1 MPGPRTPPAASPVT
15 AMSRRA
21 LVFQHFNDDT
31 PGRIGALIE
40 AMDIR
45 CDIVAL
51 HRGDEIPALAPYEA
65 MLVLGGTQQAWQE
78 EEFPWLSMEKQA
90 IREWVGARAKPYFG
104 ICFGHQLLAAALGG
118 EVGYAS
124 APEIGV
130 STIAIAGEDGGH
142 PFMAGLGG
150 THQVMQW
157 HSAEVKS
164 LPAQAI
170 ALAAST
176 VSPIQAMAVDNHA
189 IGVQFHCEWTLERIH
204 HWGTLPTWTRAL
216 DAAYGSGGHARFVAA
231 CTPAMP
237 AIEAMTDRLF
247 DNFRRTAKL

>member
-1 MPGPRTPPAASPVT
+1 VT

-31 PGRIGALIE
+31 PGRIGALLE

-51 HRGDEIPALAPYEA
+51 HRGDEIPTLAPYDA
-65 MLVLGGTQQAWQE
+65 MLVLGGTQQAWEE
-78 EEFPWLSMEKQA
+78 EEFPWLRSEKQA
-90 IREWVGARAKPYFG
+90 IREWVSERAKPYFG

-130 STIAIAGEDGGH
+130 TTIEIAGEDGTH

-150 THQVMQW
+150 SRQVMQW
-157 HSAEVKS
+157 HSAEVKG
-164 LPAQAI
+164 LPPQAI
-170 ALAAST
+170 ALATST
-176 VSPIQAMAVDNHA
+176 VSPIQAMAVDSHA
-189 IGVQFHCEWTLERIH
+189 IGVQFHCEWTLERIR
-204 HWGTLPTWTRAL
+204 HWGTLPSWTRAL
-216 DAAYGSGGHARFVAA
+216 DQAFGADAHPRFVAA
-231 CTPAMP
+231 CSPAMP
-237 AIEAMTDRLF
+237 TIEAMTDRLF
-247 DNFRRTAKL
+247 DNFRRTAGL

>member
-1 MPGPRTPPAASPVT
+1 MPRPRPLPAASPVI

-21 LVFQHFNDDT
+21 LVFQHFNNDT
-31 PGRIGALIE
+31 PGRIGALLE

-45 CDIVAL
+45 CDVVAL
-51 HRGDEIPALAPYEA
+51 HRGDEIPSLASYDV

-78 EEFPWLSMEKQA
+78 EEFPWLLMEKEA
-90 IREWVGARAKPYFG
+90 IREWVSEKAKPYFG

-118 EVGYAS
+118 EVGYAA

-130 STIAIAGEDGGH
+130 TTIEITAEDNAH
-142 PFMAGLGG
+142 PFIAGLGG
-150 THQVMQW
+150 TRQVMQW

-170 ALAAST
+170 VLATSA
-176 VSPIQAMAVDNHA
+176 VSPIQAMAVDSHA

-204 HWGTLPTWTRAL
+204 GWGAMPTWTRAL
-216 DAAYGSGGHARFVAA
+216 DEAFGPGAHPRFLAA

-237 AIEAMTDRLF
+237 TIEAMTDRLF

>member
-1 MPGPRTPPAASPVT
+1 MPCPTAPPAASPVI

-31 PGRIGALIE
+31 PGRIGALLE

-51 HRGDEIPALAPYEA
+51 HRGGEIPSLAPYDV
-65 MLVLGGTQQAWQE
+65 MLVLGGTQQAWE
-78 EEFPWLSMEKQA
+78 EEKFPWLASEKQA
-90 IREWVGARAKPYFG
+90 IREWVSERAKPYFG

-118 EVGYAS
+118 AVGYAA

-130 STIAIAGEDGGH
+130 STVEIAGAGDAH
-142 PFMAGLGG
+142 PFMAGLTGKR
-150 THQVMQW
+150 QVMQW

-164 LPAQAI
+164 LPPQAI
-170 ALAAST
+170 ALATST
-176 VSPIQAMAVDNHA
+176 VSPIQAMAVDSHA
-189 IGVQFHCEWTLERIH
+189 LGVQFHCEWTLERIRR
-204 HWGTLPTWTRAL
+204 WGDIPSWTRAL
-216 DAAYGSGGHARFVAA
+216 DAAFGPGGHPRFLAA

-237 AIEAMTDRLF
+237 TIEAMTERLF
-247 DNFRRTAKL
+247 GNFRQTTKL